1 MNTKSIAALARV
13 VLTAS
18 ALANGI
24 AAAHAQTFDAK
35 KFFDRLQAEGNSM
48 NKDLDANKFFDKLAA
63 EGNSATNKI
72 DAKTFFEKLQAEGN
86 SMSRDFDAK
95 KFFDKLAAEGNAH
108 MIPPMVEVPK

>member
-1 MNTKSIAALARV
+1 MNMKPIAALARV
-13 VLTAS
+13 VLTAL
-18 ALANGI
+18 ALAIGI
-24 AAAHAQTFDAK
+24 AAANAQTFDAK

-48 NKDLDANKFFDKLAA
+48 SRDFDAKKFFDKLAA

-72 DAKTFFEKLQAEGN
+72 DAKTFFERLQAEGN
-86 SMSRDFDAK
+86 SMNRDFDAK